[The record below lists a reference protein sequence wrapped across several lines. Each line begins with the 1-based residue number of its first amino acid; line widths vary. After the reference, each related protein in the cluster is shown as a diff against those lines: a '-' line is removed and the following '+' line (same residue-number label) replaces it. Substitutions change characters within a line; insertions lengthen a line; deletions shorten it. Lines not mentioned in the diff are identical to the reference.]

1 MAQRGAD
8 EHLEAHLGGDGVAG
22 QADDGRAGLTVLGAD
37 GAHTHDV
44 AGPGGDVV
52 KADGAERTEDLSD
65 GVATAV
71 GDAAGRQNQV
81 RAHQLVLDGLAQASA
96 LIRDR
101 GDAEGLCAGV
111 SNGRRQGVTVRVEDS
126 AGAGLATGLD
136 DLVADRDDDDARARV
151 DQHAVTAH
159 AGEERHLAGTDTRAG
174 AQHRV
179 TLRNVLRATA
189 NVLAAGGGGT
199 QGDLGDAVIRE
210 LEGDHGLGAGGHGR
224 AGRDTDRGAGHEGRR
239 VDSAGADLLGDRKRH
254 RRLQGGSLTVADAN
268 GVSVARRQVGDREVE
283 GGPHVLCEHA
293 ADRVSELNVERR
305 QRVGNGHAVLVEVGN
320 ASHSC

>member
-1 MAQRGAD
+1 M
-8 EHLEAHLGGDGVAG
+8 
-22 QADDGRAGLTVLGAD
+22 
-37 GAHTHDV
+37 
-44 AGPGGDVV
+44 
-52 KADGAERTEDLSD
+52 S
-65 GVATAV
+65 
-71 GDAAGRQNQV
+71 
-81 RAHQLVLDGLAQASA
+81 

-111 SNGRRQGVTVRVEDS
+111 SNGRRQGVTVRVEDG
-126 AGAGLATGLD
+126 AGAGLAAGLD

-151 DQHAVTAH
+151 NQHAVAAH
-159 AGEERHLAGTDTRAG
+159 AREERHLAGTDTRAG

-179 TLRNVLRATA
+179 TLRNVLRAAA
-189 NVLAAGGGGT
+189 NVLAIGGGGT

-239 VDSAGADLLGDRKRH
+239 VDSAGADLLGAGKRH
-254 RRLQGGSLTVADAN
+254 RRLEGGSLTVTDTN